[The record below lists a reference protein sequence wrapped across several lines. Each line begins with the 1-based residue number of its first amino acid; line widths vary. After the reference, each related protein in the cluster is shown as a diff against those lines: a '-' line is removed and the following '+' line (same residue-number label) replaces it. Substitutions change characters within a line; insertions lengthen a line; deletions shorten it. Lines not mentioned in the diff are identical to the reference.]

1 VEVLNADKLGQLD
14 SSKAVSSGAE
24 ADSEE
29 SETEVNEDDITAT
42 EVGRKFGEIKIADL
56 KKSMSFID
64 DHPEVVSERNQ
75 DGLMVQAFNAALEG
89 KESLSKQYVH
99 QALLIQYVK
108 QVGRNGIKTF
118 FTGYQAIHNSQ
129 LILVLPIAIIKHIKC
144 STTM

>member
-118 FTGYQAIHNSQ
+118 FIGYQALHNSQ
-129 LILVLPIAIIKHIKC
+129 LILVLPIAIIKHIKF